1 MTISAARP
9 DNRSPSLLDNIA
21 APAPRYLMRLSQ
33 LNKLIRTLPAAP
45 SSFLEIGPGMGDVSD
60 HLTRRFPGISGHV
73 TDISQDSIDIVQ
85 DRLPESH
92 NLEFSVSDF
101 TQMTGSNVFDLVVA
115 CEVFEHIEDDDAA
128 FHSVHRL
135 LTPGGHLL
143 FSVPAFM
150 SKWGPADEYGGHVR
164 RYENQALREQFE
176 EHDFDVV
183 HFWTYG
189 FPVTNIIGPL
199 SRMYYRSVQ
208 KDGPLNQQHATKRSG
223 TERSVASRLHRL
235 PYKQMMAPFFFLQH
249 LFRERNVGDGYV
261 VLARKKQ

>member
-1 MTISAARP
+1 
-9 DNRSPSLLDNIA
+9 
-21 APAPRYLMRLSQ
+21 MRVSQ
-33 LNKLIRTLPAAP
+33 LDKLIRGLPDAP

-60 HLTRRFPGISGHV
+60 HLTRRFPGIRGHV
-73 TDISQDSIDIVQ
+73 TDISQESIDIVRN
-85 DRLPESH
+85 RLSGSPH
-92 NLEFSVSDF
+92 LEFSTSDF
-101 TQMTGSNVFDLVVA
+101 TQMSGSNAFDLIVA

-128 FHSVHRL
+128 FQAVHRL
-135 LTPGGHLL
+135 LAPGGYLL

-176 EHDFDVV
+176 AHDFEVI

-189 FPVTNIIGPL
+189 FPITNIIGPV
-199 SRMYYRSVQ
+199 SRRYYRSAQ
-208 KDGPLNQQHATKRSG
+208 KSAPLSQQHATKRSG
-223 TERSVASRLHRL
+223 TERSVASRLRRL

-249 LFRERNVGDGYV
+249 LLRERNVGDGYV